1 MNRHTFWWGA
11 AFVVTLGEIAF
22 LAFLFAPTNEK
33 QTPAEM
39 SRVSINGHNKAG
51 SGPVGGS
58 VGTPAR
64 LGSSRVRGEQ
74 FGTWGSTPPALQYE
88 PGEIIVADPPQDF
101 LTKVR
106 AAGYSMVEDIQL
118 VNLGGAIY
126 RMKIPP
132 GSTIVREQRALANL
146 FPGILIDVNHRYQ
159 GQASAPAPAPAPAN
173 SPRAMAGWDMGSAT
187 CGRGIRIGMIDA
199 AIDQS
204 HPALRDSDV
213 EFRSFHGQGQQPGSA
228 NHGTAV
234 AAMLVGSP
242 EWGGLLSGATLKAAN
257 IFERDATGRIVS
269 VASGVAKAMDWL
281 AGQRLHVVNF
291 GIAGADNKVVRQIV
305 DKAYRKNVV
314 MIAAAGNWNTDQH
327 PAYPAAYDG
336 VIAVTA
342 FGYGGVLL
350 PDASFGS
357 YIDFAAPGANILTAS
372 PGGGGQLWSGTS
384 FASPFIAV
392 LSALEVARGKGSDT
406 LTLRA
411 VLSQA
416 SVDLG
421 VKGWDSRYGWGY
433 INQQPAC

>member
-1 MNRHTFWWGA
+1 MNKNTFWWIS
-11 AFVVTLGEIAF
+11 AFVVTLGELAF
-22 LAFLFAPTNEK
+22 LAYLFAPTHDK
-33 QTPAEM
+33 QTAAEM
-39 SRVSINGHNKAG
+39 SRVSVNGQVKVG
-51 SGPVGGS
+51 SGNVPGPVGA
-58 VGTPAR
+58 PAR
-64 LGSSRVRGEQ
+64 LGASRVRGEQ
-74 FGTWGSTPPALQYE
+74 FGTWGSKPPTLQYE
-88 PGEIIVADPPQDF
+88 SGEILVADPPQNF
-101 LTKVR
+101 LPKVR
-106 AAGYSMVEDIQL
+106 GAGYSMVENIRL
-118 VNLGGAIY
+118 TNLGGDIY

-132 GSTIVREQRALANL
+132 GSTISREQRALANL
-146 FPGILIDVNHRYQ
+146 FPGVLIDVNHHFQ
-159 GQASAPAPAPAPAN
+159 GQASAAFAAPAN
-173 SPRAMAGWDMGSAT
+173 SPRAMAGWDRGSAT
-187 CGRGIRIGMIDA
+187 CGTGIRIGMIDS

-228 NHGTAV
+228 SHGTAV

-257 IFERDATGRIVS
+257 IFERDAASRIFS

-314 MIAAAGNWNTDQH
+314 MVAAAGNWNTDQY

-342 FGYGGVLL
+342 FGYGGALL

-357 YIDFAAPGANILTAS
+357 YIDFAAPGANILSAS
-372 PGGGGQLWSGTS
+372 PGGGKQLWSGTS

-392 LSALEVARGKGSDT
+392 LSALEVARRKDSDT

-411 VLSQA
+411 VLSQS

-421 VKGWDSRYGWGY
+421 TKGWDPRYGWGY

>member
-1 MNRHTFWWGA
+1 MNR
-11 AFVVTLGEIAF
+11 
-22 LAFLFAPTNEK
+22 
-33 QTPAEM
+33 
-39 SRVSINGHNKAG
+39 VSVNGQGKAG
-51 SGPVGGS
+51 SGSVGGAA
-58 VGTPAR
+58 GNQATFG
-64 LGSSRVRGEQ
+64 GSRPRGKQ
-74 FGTWGSTPPALQYE
+74 FGTWGSKPPTLQFE

-101 LTKVR
+101 LPKVR
-106 AAGYSMVEDIQL
+106 AAGYSMVENIRL
-118 VNLGGAIY
+118 TNLGGAIY
-126 RMKIPP
+126 RMKIPQ
-132 GSTIVREQRALANL
+132 GSTINREQRALANL
-146 FPGILIDVNHRYQ
+146 FPGVLIDVNHHFQ
-159 GQASAPAPAPAPAN
+159 GQASVPIAAPAN
-173 SPRAMAGWDMGSAT
+173 SPRAMARWDMGRAT
-187 CGRGIRIGMIDA
+187 CGKGVRIGMIDS

-204 HPALRDSDV
+204 HPALRDGDV

-257 IFERDATGRIVS
+257 IFERDVAGRIIS

-291 GIAGADNKVVRQIV
+291 CIAGADNKVIRQIV
-305 DKAYRKNVV
+305 NKAYRKNIV
-314 MIAAAGNWNTDQH
+314 MVAAAGNWNTDLH

-372 PGGGGQLWSGTS
+372 PGGGKQLWSGTS
-384 FASPFIAV
+384 FASPFIAA
-392 LSALEVARGKGSDT
+392 LTALEVARGMGSDT

-411 VLSQA
+411 VLSQS

-421 VKGWDSRYGWGY
+421 AKGWDPRYGWGY
-433 INQQPAC
+433 INQQPTC